1 MRATLT
7 CLICSATFLAACAA
21 NPKPGEPGYPYN
33 LDGPYQVEVVV
44 DGTPYRGMMELTT
57 APGGSVNGSFMVTA
71 PVHVDGTVE
80 GAIVADTLDFRM
92 PYAIQEN
99 GCVGVVTGRGGVAQG
114 GGAFSGP
121 VALDDSC
128 GGAMS
133 GTISIQR

>member
-1 MRATLT
+1 MRATLS
-7 CLICSATFLAACAA
+7 CLLCAAAFQAACAA

-44 DGTPYRGMMELTT
+44 DGTPYRGMMELST
-57 APGGSVNGSFMVTA
+57 APGGSVNGSFMVTDPA
-71 PVHVDGTVE
+71 HVDGTVE

-92 PYAIQEN
+92 PYEIQEN
-99 GCVGVVTGRGGVAQG
+99 GCIGVVTGRGDVAQG

-121 VALDDSC
+121 VVVDDSC
-128 GGAMS
+128 GGAMN

>member
-99 GCVGVVTGRGGVAQG
+99 GCVGVVTGRGGVTQG

-128 GGAMS
+128 GGAMN
-133 GTISIQR
+133 GTITIQR

>member
-7 CLICSATFLAACAA
+7 CFICSATFLAACAA

-44 DGTPYRGMMELTT
+44 DGTPYRGLMELTT

-99 GCVGVVTGRGGVAQG
+99 GCVGVVTGRGGVAHG